1 MILTSVFIE
10 RSRKGGRSR
19 ERNGEGRRLINEIEA
34 CHAPFRA
41 SRDIGLHAARV
52 NEKGVKLSGY

>member
-1 MILTSVFIE
+1 M
-10 RSRKGGRSR
+10 
-19 ERNGEGRRLINEIEA
+19 INEIEA